1 MNPITHFLVGWV
13 GLERIVPSMRDRG
26 LIAIAGVLPDLDGV
40 GIVVDFST
48 RMLGLPPTDYYQH
61 YHRLLGHGLPAAIMI
76 AALVAGFGRNRRAVF
91 GLALL
96 AVHLHLL
103 CDIVGSRGSTPL
115 DLWPIYYFAPLSL
128 QPEFSWSGQ
137 WPLIGWQNFVI
148 TAALLAIT
156 LLRSAR
162 TGYSPVGLLSA
173 RADLELI
180 QVIRRRLGQVRERD
194 RRD

>member
-13 GLERIVPSMRDRG
+13 GFERIVPSMRDKG

-91 GLALL
+91 GLAFL

-103 CDIVGSRGSTPL
+103 CDILGSRGSTPL
-115 DLWPIYYFAPLSL
+115 DLWPIYYFAPIRL
-128 QPEFSWSGQ
+128 QPEFCWSGQ
-137 WPLIGWQNFVI
+137 W
-148 TAALLAIT
+148 
-156 LLRSAR
+156 
-162 TGYSPVGLLSA
+162 
-173 RADLELI
+173 
-180 QVIRRRLGQVRERD
+180 
-194 RRD
+194 

>member
-13 GLERIVPSMRDRG
+13 GLERFVPSMRDKG
-26 LIAIAGVLPDLDGV
+26 LIAIAGVLPDLDGL

-48 RMLGLPPTDYYQH
+48 RLLGLPPTDYYQH

-76 AALVAGFGRNRRAVF
+76 ATLVACFGGNRRAVF
-91 GLALL
+91 GFALL

-156 LLRSAR
+156 LLRSAT
-162 TGYSPVGLLSA
+162 TGYSPVGLLNT
-173 RADLELI
+173 RAESELI
-180 QVIRRRLGQVRERD
+180 QVVQRRLGRMRERD
-194 RRD
+194 RSD